1 MARSEAQR
9 RADKKY
15 RETHEEKCVAWGTM
29 LPPED
34 AAELEAIRKK
44 SGKGRAE
51 FLRWATSR
59 LKSEIEEGTTGG

>member
-15 RETHEEKCVAWGTM
+15 RETHEERCVSWGTM

-34 AAELEAIRKK
+34 VAELEAVRKK
-44 SGKGRAE
+44 SGKGKAE

-59 LKSEIEEGTTGG
+59 LKSEIEEDITGG

>member
-9 RADKKY
+9 KADKKY
-15 RETHEEKCVAWGTM
+15 RETHKDKCVSWGTT
-29 LPPED
+29 LTPED
-34 AAELEAIRKK
+34 AAELERIRRK

-59 LKSEIEEGTTGG
+59 LKSEIEKEITSG